1 LERDKKIRIA
11 IVDDMIM
18 GLEILRRILGQMPE
32 HDFAW
37 MAQNGEEALEKAV
50 QFPPDL
56 ILMDLVMPVM
66 NGVEATRRIMQH
78 APCAILIVTASTQ
91 TNVSMVYEAM
101 GYGALDAVNKP
112 VIGIG
117 EDIEGAAALITKI
130 RTIEKLIGDRR
141 SGSRHLPDPVDP
153 GIARRDKQLVP
164 LILIGSSTGGPQAL
178 ATILAKLPS
187 DMPAAIIVAQHVD
200 VDFAPGLVQWL
211 QTQTTLSVQ
220 LAENNEAPRVG
231 VVYIAGTSDHLV
243 LNEKHLL
250 NYTPHP
256 KDYHY
261 RPSVNELFTSAA
273 KNWHFPGTA
282 VLLTGMGYDGAQGL
296 LALKE
301 AGWRTIAQDKLSSV
315 IYGMPR
321 AAAKL
326 GAAQDILSLDH
337 IAAAIKNGILHLN

>member
-1 LERDKKIRIA
+1 
-11 IVDDMIM
+11 MIM
-18 GLEILRRILGQMPE
+18 GLEILRRILIQMPE
-32 HDFAW
+32 HDLAW

-56 ILMDLVMPVM
+56 ILMDMVMPVM

-91 TNVSMVYEAM
+91 TNISMVYEAM

-112 VIGIG
+112 IVGID
-117 EDIEGAAALITKI
+117 ENIEGAAALITKI
-130 RTIEKLIGDRR
+130 RTIEKLIGDNRNGNGH
-141 SGSRHLPDPVDP
+141 STDLIDPAIVDQGEQP
-153 GIARRDKQLVP
+153 AP

-178 ATILAKLPS
+178 ATILAELPS

-220 LAENNEAPRVG
+220 LAENNATPRVG
-231 VVYIAGTSDHLV
+231 TVYIAGTSDHLV
-243 LNEKHLL
+243 LNKKRLM
-250 NYTPHP
+250 NYTPNP

-261 RPSVNELFTSAA
+261 RPSVNELFASAA
-273 KNWHFPGTA
+273 KNWPFPGTA

-296 LALKE
+296 LALRE
-301 AGWRTIAQDKLSSV
+301 EGWRTIAQDKHSSV
-315 IYGMPR
+315 VYGMPR

-326 GAAQDILSLDH
+326 GAAQDILPLDH
-337 IAAAIKNGILHLN
+337 IAAAIKKGFLD